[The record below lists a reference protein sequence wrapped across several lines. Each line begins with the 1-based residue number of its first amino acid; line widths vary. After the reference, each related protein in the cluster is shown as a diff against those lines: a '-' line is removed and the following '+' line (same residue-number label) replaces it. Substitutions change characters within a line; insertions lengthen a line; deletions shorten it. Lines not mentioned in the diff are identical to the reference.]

1 MIITSTLQSRFIIST
16 ANELN
21 LPAIQSF
28 STQIS
33 SSSINLM
40 TNFHSI
46 STIVENSMA
55 GNSGALYAI
64 FFQRSNELS
73 FISLHS
79 S

>member
-46 STIVENSMA
+46 STIVENSMG
-55 GNSGALYAI
+55 GNFGALYAI
-64 FFQRSNELS
+64 FLQRSNGLS

-79 S
+79 L